1 MFFKPVSP
9 EFPWPACLS
18 GPRTLCPT
26 CLSALQSLEP
36 YRQWEIL
43 IFDPSFATDC
53 ENALMLYICTLSF
66 ICYCLHLSAASL
78 SRRLLRSSLSVRSR
92 RRTWCRDWWHCLLQQ
107 ILFFRILQKPLESSV
122 KYQQSS
128 FWSPHCWRMQASSLP
143 LKSLK
148 KGCYNLSSSRHFY
161 DLMISKYSRWQMHIQ
176 TFPAPSVK
184 IIFVVGIWKMTFEA
198 LVLN

>member
-26 CLSALQSLEP
+26 CLSALQFLEP

-66 ICYCLHLSAASL
+66 ICCAFTFP
-78 SRRLLRSSLSVRSR
+78 LLPCPDDFWDR
-92 RRTWCRDWWHCLLQQ
+92 HCLSGAAGEPDVV
-107 ILFFRILQKPLESSV
+107 IVDIACWNSSVFFCILQKPLESFV

-128 FWSPHCWRMQASSLP
+128 FLSPHCWRMQASSLP

-148 KGCYNLSSSRHFY
+148 KGRDNL
-161 DLMISKYSRWQMHIQ
+161 
-176 TFPAPSVK
+176 
-184 IIFVVGIWKMTFEA
+184 
-198 LVLN
+198 

>member
-26 CLSALQSLEP
+26 CLSALQFLEP

-92 RRTWCRDWWHCLLQQ
+92 RRTWCRDCWHCLLQQ
-107 ILFFRILQKPLESSV
+107 ILFFCILQKPLESFV

-128 FWSPHCWRMQASSLP
+128 FWSPHCWRMQASSLL
-143 LKSLK
+143 LKIFLNNVS
-148 KGCYNLSSSRHFY
+148 
-161 DLMISKYSRWQMHIQ
+161 MIWWSHSRWQMHIQ
-176 TFPAPSVK
+176 TFPAPLVK
-184 IIFVVGIWKMTFEA
+184 IIYVDGIWKITYEA